1 MSLNIDKLRKRWQIN
16 VQEIIIDQQ
25 TNVYRGKQG
34 IIQNIKL

>member
-25 TNVYRGKQG
+25 TNGYRGKQG